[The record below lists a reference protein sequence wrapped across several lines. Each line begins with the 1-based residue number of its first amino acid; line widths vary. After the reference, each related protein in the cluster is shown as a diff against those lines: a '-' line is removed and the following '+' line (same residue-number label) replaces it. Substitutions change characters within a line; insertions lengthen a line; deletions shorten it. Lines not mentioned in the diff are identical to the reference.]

1 MIWRKRL
8 LADEWGLLNTTLLC
22 TGNQVKGLE
31 KRKTQTDNDNGN
43 PKNKIKRQMQNFY
56 QINLLLDYTVNLLSS
71 SLNTITCYK
80 VLFSY
85 KALLYF

>member
-1 MIWRKRL
+1 MTEAL
-8 LADEWGLLNTTLLC
+8 LADEWGLLNTMLLC
-22 TGNQVKGLE
+22 TSNQVKGLE
-31 KRKTQTDNDNGN
+31 KRKTLTDNDSGN
-43 PKNKIKRQMQNFY
+43 PKTTSNDEMQNLH

-80 VLFSY
+80 VLFPY